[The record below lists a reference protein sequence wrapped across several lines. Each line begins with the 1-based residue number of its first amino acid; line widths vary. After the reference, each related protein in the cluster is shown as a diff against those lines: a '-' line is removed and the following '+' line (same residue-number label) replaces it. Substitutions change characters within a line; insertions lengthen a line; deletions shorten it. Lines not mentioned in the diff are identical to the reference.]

1 MVKAQGWFALLWA
14 PLGFAVGLFVTAR
27 IALPILLGLPRA
39 IQLVSSGR
47 DGRGGISASCRSS
60 GSLDCAVVCDPIPG
74 QILPAVSSTWFESN
88 GALSAGVWFGVV
100 GILLSAL
107 SQKSRA
113 DFNADF
119 DQSYRQFYVHRD
131 VRRRRPNRH
140 RGLNC
145 SLLEGVSTDHPANR
159 VVLFCAIFPVA
170 NYRKSEQGKRH
181 DYENNHA

>member
-39 IQLVSSGR
+39 IQLVSSGEMR
-47 DGRGGISASCRSS
+47 AAVYRRLLFPPVLWIVLLSVILFLVRFFWPSA
-60 GSLDCAVVCDPIPG
+60 A
-74 QILPAVSSTWFESN
+74 AWFETN
-88 GALSAGVWFGVV
+88 GAFSGGVWLGVV

-131 VRRRRPNRH
+131 ARRRRPNR
-140 RGLNC
+140 RR
-145 SLLEGVSTDHPANR
+145 SSTVP
-159 VVLFCAIFPVA
+159 
-170 NYRKSEQGKRH
+170 S
-181 DYENNHA
+181 